1 VRTAVAMAASGAMP
15 HRSVR
20 VKSASALITTARPR
34 LSCSNWAG
42 LDTAMVSFSGRSASS
57 IRPKRRPGRSA
68 VTGGLVMDAA
78 IIART
83 AP

>member
-1 VRTAVAMAASGAMP
+1 
-15 HRSVR
+15 
-20 VKSASALITTARPR
+20 
-34 LSCSNWAG
+34 
-42 LDTAMVSFSGRSASS
+42 MVSFSGRSASS